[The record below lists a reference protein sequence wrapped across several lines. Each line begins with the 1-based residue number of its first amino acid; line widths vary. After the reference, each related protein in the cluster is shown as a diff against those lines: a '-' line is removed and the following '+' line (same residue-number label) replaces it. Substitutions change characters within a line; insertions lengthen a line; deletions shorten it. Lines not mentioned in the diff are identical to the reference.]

1 MFVEI
6 TDEIIF
12 RKQNHCLPV
21 DFYKV
26 FFLSNLEKQTNSEI
40 KNATDGLQKAYPED
54 LESYIYEELFQFSC
68 LLNEKCSEINVAA
81 GEIFGCINL

>member
-12 RKQNHCLPV
+12 RKKNHCLPV

-54 LESYIYEELFQFSC
+54 LES
-68 LLNEKCSEINVAA
+68 
-81 GEIFGCINL
+81 